1 MCEFNCARTRVS
13 NRSHLRHQAPIEI
26 YSDGAPQGDMAHN
39 TLHVLGF
46 GLAGAILANALVL
59 VYFLLP

>member
-1 MCEFNCARTRVS
+1 MCELNCAGTRAS

-26 YSDGAPQGDMAHN
+26 YSDDAQQGDMAYN

-59 VYFLLP
+59 FYFLLP